1 LLGLS
6 VLRSFIMF
14 YAWVRLASV
23 TIPLVGLS
31 ISISASAQDFLSE
44 ERAIELALQR
54 EGISQRDDADRAI
67 GDAQVNAIGP
77 FDNPSAQISRE
88 GAGGESEWQLGVV
101 QPFDLNGR
109 RSSLREAARADRLA
123 IESDIVRRRQLFVA
137 EVRKS
142 YMRCAAARAETDIW
156 KRYVGQIGEALRV
169 SSARAKAGDTAVYD
183 VRRVRVE
190 QSGAEAQLVSA
201 EGDQAANCIGLS
213 SLTGVTDIRVEPA
226 AMNRLSSIVTENQRP
241 DIAAQE
247 QRIIAASKRVRAT
260 EQARLPQLT
269 IGAGILRRDDPTGTA
284 YGPAVS
290 LGVTLPIWDGG
301 GPALRGA
308 EAQRSALESELIIKR
323 RNAEA
328 EQQAAA
334 IRAAAAREAAV
345 AGARVREDAGRLGG
359 IAEIAYQAGEIGVVE
374 LLDAYEAARDT
385 NLSVIALALNA
396 AESAVEYDVT
406 TGRNYE

>member
-1 LLGLS
+1 
-6 VLRSFIMF
+6 
-14 YAWVRLASV
+14 
-23 TIPLVGLS
+23 
-31 ISISASAQDFLSE
+31 
-44 ERAIELALQR
+44 
-54 EGISQRDDADRAI
+54 
-67 GDAQVNAIGP
+67 
-77 FDNPSAQISRE
+77 
-88 GAGGESEWQLGVV
+88 
-101 QPFDLNGR
+101 
-109 RSSLREAARADRLA
+109 
-123 IESDIVRRRQLFVA
+123 
-137 EVRKS
+137 
-142 YMRCAAARAETDIW
+142 
-156 KRYVGQIGEALRV
+156 
-169 SSARAKAGDTAVYD
+169 
-183 VRRVRVE
+183 
-190 QSGAEAQLVSA
+190 
-201 EGDQAANCIGLS
+201 
-213 SLTGVTDIRVEPA
+213 
-226 AMNRLSSIVTENQRP
+226 
-241 DIAAQE
+241 
-247 QRIIAASKRVRAT
+247 
-260 EQARLPQLT
+260 
-269 IGAGILRRDDPTGTA
+269 LRRDDPTGTA